1 MKKVSI
7 MLLFVLVVQLFSG
20 MTAVLGDTAPK
31 LEENFDLMQTT
42 EIATARDQSKWQAI
56 ANAAAGAIETRE
68 GTDKYLKIDIHSFW
82 NGSNCAFSP
91 SMSTYA
97 GQTITGANTV
107 VTFDFMMEYGE
118 TVGGLIRLRTK
129 AAKDLLVL
137 AAQAVDGEKY
147 QIQYKTGTGS
157 TVKDVNFKDTLTMG
171 TWYRLVMDLDTT
183 TGKYDLYLADSAG
196 NLMEKAENLSVRF
209 ASSAAAPVEFEYIV
223 LQQFT
228 KGSVCGI
235 DNVYAANDPD
245 YVFPTKGEGTP
256 TPSPTAS
263 ATVNPS
269 PSESATPSAV
279 VSPSP
284 VASVTPSATSS
295 ASPSDDPDSTPGVK
309 IIRPVSPSTS
319 NFKFSPDFID
329 NWQKAKSNWVGSGTV
344 LCDDNKTRSWYTEV
358 GSAWV
363 QYLPNFIP
371 EEAGEYRVYI
381 WGLPDSKPKVSVSAG
396 GETIDIKDNNFDTE
410 NPGWILVG
418 TYDFEGGSEEYVKI
432 QKGTNWCVR
441 ASSVKFEKNEA
452 APVAKNVQLS
462 GGITAGAQITAFY
475 EYQDVNGDLEKGS
488 TYTLYRADSKDAEQW
503 DSVATGNCRGGQP
516 IELTVPADAKGAY
529 IKIGITPKNE
539 AQNPVGVE
547 TFSSVV
553 GPLSDKQ
560 EKPVASEVEIT
571 GNAEVDAL
579 LTATYRYS
587 DANNDAESGSTYR
600 WSMSSDAASEN
611 WTTITEG
618 TCTQLIPQ
626 TLMLD
631 ISTRGKYIKF
641 EILPKNTG
649 ENGNGDAAVSNI
661 IGPIGESTVS
671 GKAEKIT
678 FGGQIV
684 DINGKRGQA
693 VTQNIDSIYGAAI
706 NGKIEA
712 TYKYTHQNGIAE
724 DKEKTQYQ
732 WYTTYYSEPTAADLI
747 AIEGADDAS
756 YTVEE
761 TAGGKYLVL
770 GIKAASADGKLG
782 DECYSDPILVKWNLA
797 FFDEFDYTAKDG
809 NDPQFTAKWNS
820 ENGKRTEE
828 YGRYPKN
835 LEVKDG
841 YVYCTVGKPDGT
853 EPGYVDT
860 MKYTAGSF
868 SAYDRENDTAELFSY
883 GYFEASYKYAPLTG
897 LNNSFWLSTPGWINV
912 PGGHEMDINEG
923 HYPNKVNAQIH
934 YLKNGKNTTAYGNRW
949 NTGTL
954 DLSEDFHTYGAYW
967 TTDKLC
973 WTFDNDFFGIYDN
986 TLCQIPTTML
996 FSVAP
1001 ISFAG
1006 EVTEGVYGQQTV
1018 VDYIRYFEP
1027 LKITKTDLERVLNES
1042 EALLKDAVAG
1052 TETGNYPQEAIDS
1065 LTTVRNAAKAVY
1077 DNPAASDEQIEKQ
1090 YSALSAEIPAFRAKK
1105 VGDRTELSRLVQF
1118 ADKLLANHPAGT
1130 GFLQSNA
1137 TLYLSLQN
1145 YASEARL
1152 VIEKDYPIQ
1161 SEIDEKAEPLNNMIN
1176 SFCNSIVFI
1185 GTANSNQNI
1194 DLSYASKKA
1203 EIEIPAQYNPNII
1216 LPQKVAGD
1224 ITITR
1229 HIRNSGSQQGFVKMT
1244 IPAGAELEGTYVLP
1258 NSGSTT
1264 MQDYEVIYSIAM
1276 AGLRVKND
1284 KLIRLEFN
1292 NAKDSRIGMVENGTV
1307 TEITKTISSD
1317 SYEAASAA
1325 MGTEKAVK
1333 YQSGAQVVVYTK
1345 SLMDYV
1351 IYKDAG
1357 SVMPS
1362 PSPSPE
1368 DPGNH
1373 PGGGSYPGSGS
1384 NPGIGIIR
1392 PGGTGN
1398 TTSFTDIK
1406 GHWAEKE
1413 IKKLEDDGIV
1423 KGKTGK
1429 EFMPDDTITRAEFAA
1444 LIVRSLDL
1452 NPIIYKGSFSD
1463 ITGNEWFAKEIQAVA
1478 DSGIMKGDTDGNFRP
1493 NDLITRQEM
1502 AKTLVNAYRL
1512 KTGTIDIPVVEIM
1525 FTDQEKID
1533 SWALESVQQATA
1545 MGLLKGMDNGSFAPL
1560 NSATRAQSATVI
1572 YRLLQLS

>member
-1 MKKVSI
+1 MKKISI
-7 MLLFVLVVQLFSG
+7 LLLFVMFVQLFSG
-20 MTAVLGDTAPK
+20 VTAVLGDDTPK
-31 LEENFDLMQTT
+31 LDENFDVMQTSD
-42 EIATARDQSKWQAI
+42 IATARDKTKWQVMSNASNLAI
-56 ANAAAGAIETRE
+56 KTKND
-68 GTDKYLKIDIHSFW
+68 TDKYLEITTFYSKSGV
-82 NGSNCAFSP
+82 NNAFTP
-91 SMSTYA
+91 AMSSYADA
-97 GQTITGANTV
+97 GQPIAGSDMVLA
-107 VTFDFMMEYGE
+107 FDFMMECKD
-118 TVGGLIRLRTK
+118 TVSGVIRIRNSKTNG
-129 AAKDLLVL
+129 LLVL
-137 AAQAVDGEKY
+137 VFQAAEGNNKY
-147 QIQYKTGTGS
+147 KLQYKTG
-157 TVKDVNFKDTLTMG
+157 KDTTLKEAYFTDYLTMG
-171 TWYRLVMDLDTT
+171 KWYRLVMDIDPAGT
-183 TGKYDLYLADSAG
+183 YDLYLADGKG
-196 NLMEKAENLSVRF
+196 NLIEKVSQLSVQF
-209 ASSAAAPVEFEYIV
+209 VPSADAKVEFEDMV
-223 LQQFT
+223 LQQFAVD
-228 KGSVCGI
+228 SVFGI
-235 DNVYAANDPD
+235 DNYYAANDPN
-245 YVFPTKGEGTP
+245 YVFPTEGT
-256 TPSPTAS
+256 TP
-263 ATVNPS
+263 
-269 PSESATPSAV
+269 PSEAPSSSAE

-284 VASVTPSATSS
+284 SASVNPS
-295 ASPSDDPDSTPGVK
+295 ASPSATTSPSPIASPSVGPEETPGVK
-309 IIRPVSPSTS
+309 IIRPGEGQGDTFKYSPAFV
-319 NFKFSPDFID
+319 N
-329 NWQKAKSNWVGSGTV
+329 NWVNQNKNWVPSGAY
-344 LCDDNKTRSWYTEV
+344 LCDDNKTKSWYTEV
-358 GSAWV
+358 GNAWAE
-363 QYLPNFIP
+363 YHPNFTP

-381 WGLPDSKPKVSVSAG
+381 WALQDSKAKVSVSAG
-396 GETIDIKDNNFDTE
+396 GETTQITDNDFATE
-410 NPGWILVG
+410 NPGWILAG
-418 TYDFEGGSEEYVKI
+418 TYKFKGGSEEYVKI
-432 QKGTNWCVR
+432 QKGKNWVVR
-441 ASSVKFEKNEA
+441 IGSVKFEKNEA
-452 APVAKNVQLS
+452 APVARNVQLS
-462 GGITAGAQITAFY
+462 GGITVGAQITASY
-475 EYQDVNGDLEKGS
+475 EYQDLNGDPESGS
-488 TYTLYRADSKDAEQW
+488 TYTFYRASSADAEKW
-503 DSVATGNCRGGQP
+503 DTIATGNCSGGQP
-516 IELTVPADAKGAY
+516 IQLTVPEDAKGDY

-547 TFSSVV
+547 TFSSIV
-553 GPLSDKQ
+553 GPLSDQQ
-560 EKPVASEVEIT
+560 EKPVASEVKLT
-571 GNAEVDAL
+571 GKPEVDAL
-579 LTATYRYS
+579 LTAEYLYT
-587 DANNDAESGSTYR
+587 DVNNDAETGSVYR
-600 WSMSSDAASEN
+600 WLMSSDATSED
-611 WTTITEG
+611 WEIITQG
-618 TCTQLIPQ
+618 NCTDLTSQ
-626 TLMLD
+626 TLMLNA
-631 ISTRGKYIKF
+631 STQGKYIKF
-641 EILPKNTG
+641 EIEPKNAG
-649 ENGNGDAAVSNI
+649 ENGTGDKVSSNI
-661 IGPIGESTVS
+661 IGPVGESTVS
-671 GKAEKIT
+671 GKAENIT
-678 FGGQIV
+678 FDGQIV
-684 DINGKRGQA
+684 DVNGKRGQA
-693 VTQNIDSIYGAAI
+693 VNTQPSDIYGAAV

-712 TYKYTHQNGIAE
+712 TYKYTHQNGVVE

-732 WYTTYYSEPTAADLI
+732 WYTTYYSEPSAADLTP
-747 AIEGADDAS
+747 IEGANDS
-756 YTVEE
+756 TYTVEE

-782 DECYSDPILVKWNLA
+782 DECYSEPILVKWNLA
-797 FFDEFDYTAKDG
+797 FFDEFDYIAKDG
-809 NDPQFTAKWNS
+809 NDPQFTAKWKS
-820 ENGKRTEE
+820 ENGKRADE

-841 YVYCTVGKPDGT
+841 HVYCTVGVPDGT

-868 SAYDRENDTAELFSY
+868 QAYDPVKDESELFQY

-897 LNNSFWLSTPGWINV
+897 LNNSFWLSTPGWISV

-934 YLKNGKNTTAYGNRW
+934 YNNASGKHSIAFGNRW
-949 NTGTL
+949 NTGTTN
-954 DLSEDFHTYGAYW
+954 LSDDFHTYGVYW
-967 TTDKLC
+967 TTDKLG
-973 WTFDNDFFGIYDN
+973 WTFDNDFFGFYEN
-986 TLCQIPTTML
+986 ELFQIPTTML

-1006 EVTEGVYGQQTV
+1006 NVTDEVVGKQTV
-1018 VDYIRYFEP
+1018 VDFIRYFEP

-1042 EALLKDAVAG
+1042 EVLLKDAVAG

-1077 DNPAASDEQIEKQ
+1077 DNPSATDADIEKQ

-1105 VGDRTELSRLVQF
+1105 VGDRTELSRLVQQ
-1118 ADKLLANHPAGT
+1118 ADKLLADHPAGT

-1137 TLYLSLQN
+1137 TLHASLQN

-1525 FTDQEKID
+1525 FTDQEQID